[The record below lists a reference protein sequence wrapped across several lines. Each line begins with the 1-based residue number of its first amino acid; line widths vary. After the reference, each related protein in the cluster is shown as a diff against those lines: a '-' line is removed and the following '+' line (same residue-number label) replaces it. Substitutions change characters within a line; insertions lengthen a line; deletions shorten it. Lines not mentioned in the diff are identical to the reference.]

1 MNKIQTLAEY
11 QQLASRTC
19 PDLGTPEKNLLHMN
33 LGITTEVGEFLD
45 VIKKNLAYGKPLD
58 IVNLGEELAD
68 MAWYI
73 ANKARLFFPTSWE
86 EQETRRSYED
96 IRKEFS
102 TIFIPIYSKYVLE
115 ERVTIM
121 LNCVINPDTEDYVVS
136 EVEEDFNGVRDMVI
150 LNYVADLYELDF
162 WQILTNNITK
172 LQVRYPE
179 KFTNEA
185 ALNRD
190 LEAERTELEKG
201 PTIIEG
207 TEEGNV

>member
-1 MNKIQTLAEY
+1 MSKIQTLAEY

-58 IVNLGEELAD
+58 IVNLGEEISD

-73 ANKARLFFPTSWE
+73 SNKARLFYPKSWE
-86 EQETRRSYED
+86 QQEQENSYED
-96 IRKEFS
+96 LRKEFS
-102 TIFIPIYSKYVLE
+102 KLFISIYEQYE
-115 ERVTIM
+115 INTRVTIL
-121 LNCVINPDTEDYVVS
+121 LNCVINPDYVLS

-150 LNYVADLYELDF
+150 LNYIADLFELDF
-162 WQILTNNITK
+162 FQILTNNINK
-172 LQVRYPE
+172 LKVRYPE

-190 LEAERTELEKG
+190 LEAERVELEKG
-201 PTIIEG
+201 NSITK
-207 TEEGNV
+207 

>member
-58 IVNLGEELAD
+58 VVNLGEEIAD

-73 ANKARLFFPTSWE
+73 ANKARLFYPKSWE
-86 EQETRRSYED
+86 QQEQEHSYEA
-96 IRKEFS
+96 IKEEFS
-102 TIFIPIYSKYVLE
+102 KIFIPIYSEYDIEL
-115 ERVTIM
+115 RLAII
-121 LNCVINPDTEDYVVS
+121 LGCVITPDSEDYVIE
-136 EVEEDFNGVRDMVI
+136 EVEQDFNGVRDMVI

-162 WQILTNNITK
+162 FQILTNNINK
-172 LQVRYPE
+172 LKVRYPE
-179 KFTNEA
+179 KFTEEA

-190 LEAERTELEKG
+190 LGAEREQLEK
-201 PTIIEG
+201 
-207 TEEGNV
+207 

>member
-58 IVNLGEELAD
+58 VVNLGEELAD

-73 ANKARLFFPTSWE
+73 ANKARLFFPVSWE
-86 EQETRRSYED
+86 EQEKKHSYES

-102 TIFIPIYSKYVLE
+102 EIFIPIYSEYNLE
-115 ERVTIM
+115 TRLTIL
-121 LNCVINPDTEDYVVS
+121 LNCGINPGTEDYIVS
-136 EVEEDFNGVRDMVI
+136 EVQEDFNGMRDMVI
-150 LNYVADLYELDF
+150 LNYVADLHNLDF
-162 WQILTNNITK
+162 FQLLTNNITK

-190 LEAERTELEKG
+190 LDAERQQLEITEGDAQVSL
-201 PTIIEG
+201 
-207 TEEGNV
+207 

>member
-1 MNKIQTLAEY
+1 MSKIQTLAEY

-45 VIKKNLAYGKPLD
+45 VIKKNLAYGKPMD

-73 ANKARLFFPTSWE
+73 ANKARLFYPKSWE
-86 EQETRRSYED
+86 EQEAIRNYED

-102 TIFIPIYSKYVLE
+102 QVFIPIYSTYDTETRL
-115 ERVTIM
+115 TIL
-121 LNCVINPDTEDYVVS
+121 LNCVINPGTEDYVVS
-136 EVEEDFNGVRDMVI
+136 EVEQDFNGVRDMVI
-150 LNYVADLYELDF
+150 LNYIADLHNLDLF
-162 WQILTNNITK
+162 QLLTNNINK
-172 LQVRYPE
+172 LKVRYPE

-190 LEAERTELEKG
+190 LEAERIELEKG
-201 PTIIEG
+201 PTIIGG